1 MIRLNKVAR
10 DLNVGIQTLID
21 FLQKHGYGDET
32 FTPNTQIDDKQHA
45 LLQREFN
52 VDKNVK
58 EGADK
63 MLHVRQHKEKPAQRR
78 VPDGARQ

>member
-21 FLQKHGYGDET
+21 FLQKNGYADES
-32 FTPNTQIDDKQHA
+32 FTPNTQIDEKQLS

-63 MLHVRQHKEKPAQRR
+63 MLQGRQNKEKPA
-78 VPDGARQ
+78 VHW